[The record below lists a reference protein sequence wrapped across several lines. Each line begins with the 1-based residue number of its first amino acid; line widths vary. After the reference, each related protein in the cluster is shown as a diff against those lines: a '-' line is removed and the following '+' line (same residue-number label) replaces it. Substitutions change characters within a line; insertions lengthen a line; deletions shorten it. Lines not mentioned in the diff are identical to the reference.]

1 MPRTN
6 DFRPL
11 LAGLLLLVAAGA
23 STAAGAAGEAACNRA
38 CLDGIASQFLQSVVT
53 HDPSRLKLAP
63 GLRYTEDSLDLKPGQ
78 GFWSTAGRLR
88 QHRLNLLDEKRS
100 TAAGLA
106 VMEEGGQPVL
116 LAYRLKVDKG
126 AVSEIETLVVKRT
139 GERAMLDMTTLAV
152 PRQEF
157 LVKIPP
163 AQRASRDE
171 LLRISQFYP
180 DGLKVGSFVKVDAPF
195 AANARRLENGMV
207 LAGPDCS
214 RNENCKN
221 MKTQPSPE
229 RPTLRQR
236 LLAVDEEQGITF
248 YWIAWEQQTGNT
260 LIVWEAFK
268 VYGGQIQGVE
278 AFLERGDPK
287 LNSGW
292 K

>member
-1 MPRTN
+1 MN
-6 DFRPL
+6 KSAIAL
-11 LAGLLLLVAAGA
+11 WLLVAAGTGTVA
-23 STAAGAAGEAACNRA
+23 GAAGAADCNRA
-38 CLDGIASQFLQSVVT
+38 CLDSVAKQFLQSVVV

-63 GLRYTEDSLDLKPGQ
+63 NVRYTEDSVDLKPGQ
-78 GFWSTAGRLR
+78 GFWATAGRLR
-88 QHRLNLLDEKRS
+88 QHRLNLLDEKLS

-106 VMEEGGQPVL
+106 VMEENGQPVL
-116 LAYRLKVDKG
+116 LAYRLKIDKRT
-126 AVSEIETLVVKRT
+126 VSEIETLVVKPT
-139 GERAMLDMTTLAV
+139 GERATLDMTTLAV

-157 LVKIPP
+157 LVNVPP
-163 AQRASRDE
+163 AQRASRTE
-171 LLRISQFYP
+171 LQRISQFYP
-180 DGLKVGSFVKVDAPF
+180 DGLKVGSFLKVDAPF
-195 AANARRLENGMV
+195 APNARRLENGMV

-214 RNENCKN
+214 RNENCRDI
-221 MKTQPSPE
+221 KTQPSPE

-236 LLAVDEEQGITF
+236 LLAVDEVQGITF

-268 VYGGQIQGVE
+268 VYDGKIQGVE